1 MRGQFSF
8 EFVIDVG
15 IALIIVAFIVVF
27 FTSISNTNSRAVT
40 MSGVCTL
47 IADTINSVSN
57 SPAPFSVDYLPL
69 INETSF
75 QNYTIQVSDGVI
87 VIYLLQ
93 NSALPKSLVSNLNVV
108 SCGADT
114 KLTDT
119 ETFNFSNL
127 AVYKNSSIT
136 ALAYLYANYSI
147 GFVPSFV
154 YGGGFTGSVNLSL
167 AYPNGTTTLIKTEP
181 GTFNYDI
188 GQNTS
193 LLGPGEYNL
202 IARSNIEPE
211 VFVTLPFSIG

>member
-127 AVYKNSSIT
+127 AVAVKGENPVDPVPTLLDGLKMPNEYRTAATIT
-136 ALAYLYANYSI
+136 M
-147 GFVPSFV
+147 
-154 YGGGFTGSVNLSL
+154 TR
-167 AYPNGTTTLIKTEP
+167 
-181 GTFNYDI
+181 
-188 GQNTS
+188 
-193 LLGPGEYNL
+193 
-202 IARSNIEPE
+202 IAQP
-211 VFVTLPFSIG
+211 